1 MTVLRRIGA
10 LATCSGPGQRDVG
23 LIRDAALAW
32 ENDRI
37 TWVGRDS
44 DLPVSFKHHDE
55 LDAGGRLVVPGL
67 VDAHTH
73 LAFGGWRAEEFELKI
88 QGKGYLEIAAAGGG
102 IASTVAK
109 TRAAT
114 WDYLLNRCRAHLR
127 GMAALGVT
135 TIECKSGYGL
145 SVEDELRLLEVYR
158 ALGDQPQRIV
168 PTFLGAHT
176 IPPEHQQSREAYV
189 DLVINEMIPPVAD
202 RNLAAFCD
210 VFVEQGS
217 FSHEEARRIFAAGKA
232 RGLRPKLHADQIT
245 ANGGA
250 ELAAAVGAISADH
263 LERVSDAGIAALH
276 AAGVVGVTLPFAS
289 LYLNFAPAPARR
301 MIDAGLAVA
310 VATDFNP
317 GSAPSYHL
325 PMAMTLACTMQRMT
339 PAEVLMGA
347 TRIAARAI
355 GLEQQVGSLAVGKD
369 ASLAEIEADSVEQ
382 WLYHLRANA
391 CFRTVARG
399 KVLHGDDTM
408 TSSSCRHLVISS
420 SGHLSS

>member
-1 MTVLRRIGA
+1 MTVLRRIGT
-10 LATCSGPGQRDVG
+10 LATCSGPGQRDVN

-32 ENDRI
+32 ERDRI
-37 TWVGRDS
+37 TWVGKDA
-44 DLPVSFKHHDE
+44 DLPVSFKQHDE
-55 LDAGGRLVVPGL
+55 LDAAGRLVIPGL

-109 TRAAT
+109 TRAAS
-114 WDYLLNRCRAHLR
+114 WDYLVQRCRAHLR

-145 SVEDELRLLEVYR
+145 SVEEELRLLEVYR
-158 ALGDQPQRIV
+158 ALGDSPQRIIS
-168 PTFLGAHT
+168 TFLGAHT
-176 IPPEHQQSREAYV
+176 IPPEFKPKRDAYV
-189 DLVINEMIPPVAD
+189 DLVINEMIPQVAE
-202 RNLAAFCD
+202 RKLAAFCD
-210 VFVEQGS
+210 VFVEEGS
-217 FSHEEARRIFAAGKA
+217 FTHDEARRIFAAGKTQ
-232 RGLRPKLHADQIT
+232 GLRPKLHADQIT

-250 ELAAAVGAISADH
+250 ELAAEVGAVSADH
-263 LERVSDAGIAALH
+263 LERISERGIAAMH
-276 AAGVVGVTLPFAS
+276 AARVVAVTLPFAS
-289 LYLNFAPAPARR
+289 LYLNFAPAPARK
-301 MIDAGLAVA
+301 MIDAGLPVA

-339 PAEVLMGA
+339 PAEVLMGT

-355 GLEQQVGSLAVGKD
+355 GLENEVGSIEVGKD
-369 ASLAEIEADSVEQ
+369 ASFAEIEADSVEQ

-399 KVLHGDDTM
+399 Q
-408 TSSSCRHLVISS
+408 VI
-420 SGHLSS
+420 GGR

>member
-1 MTVLRRIGA
+1 MPVLRRIGV
-10 LATCSGPGQRDVG
+10 LATCGGPGQRDVNS
-23 LIRDAALAW
+23 IRDAAIAW
-32 ENDRI
+32 ENGRI
-37 TWVGRDS
+37 VWVGKDA
-44 DLPVSFKHHDE
+44 DLPVSFKNHQE

-109 TRAAT
+109 TRAAS
-114 WDYLLNRCRAHLR
+114 WDDLVNRCKAHLR

-145 SVEDELRLLEVYR
+145 SVEEELRLLEVYR
-158 ALGDQPQRIV
+158 ALGDQPQRVV

-176 IPPEHQQSREAYV
+176 IPPEHKGKREVYV
-189 DLVINEMIPPVAD
+189 DLVVNEMIPQVAD
-202 RNLAAFCD
+202 RGLARFCD
-210 VFVEQGS
+210 VFVEEGS
-217 FSHEEARRIFAAGKA
+217 FTHQEARRILAAGKV

-250 ELAAAVGAISADH
+250 ELAAEVGAASADH
-263 LERVSDAGIAALH
+263 LERISDRGIMAMRD
-276 AAGVVGVTLPFAS
+276 AGVVAMTLPFAS

-301 MIDAGLAVA
+301 MIEAGLAVG

-339 PAEVLMGA
+339 PAEVLMGS

-355 GLEQQVGSLAVGKD
+355 GLEDEIGSIEVGKD
-369 ASLAEIEADSVEQ
+369 ASFAEIEAESVEQ

-399 KVLHGDDTM
+399 
-408 TSSSCRHLVISS
+408 RVIS
-420 SGHLSS
+420 GR

>member
-1 MTVLRRIGA
+1 MILRRIGV
-10 LATCSGPGQRDVG
+10 LATCSGPGQRDVN
-23 LIRDAALAW
+23 LVRDAAIAW
-32 ENDRI
+32 NDGRI
-37 TWVGRDS
+37 AWVGKDA
-44 DLPVSFKHHDE
+44 DLPASFTSHDE

-114 WDYLLNRCRAHLR
+114 WDQLVQRCRAHLR
-127 GMAALGVT
+127 GMAQLGIT
-135 TIECKSGYGL
+135 TVECKSGYGL

-158 ALGDQPQRIV
+158 ALADGPQRIV
-168 PTFLGAHT
+168 STFLGAHT
-176 IPPEHQQSREAYV
+176 IPPEYKPRREEYLA
-189 DLVINEMIPPVAD
+189 LVIDEMLPRVAD
-202 RNLAAFCD
+202 RGLAAFCD
-210 VFVEQGS
+210 VFVEEGS
-217 FSHEEARRIFAAGKA
+217 FTHAEARRIFAAATA

-250 ELAAAVGAISADH
+250 ELAAEVGAASADH
-263 LERVSDAGIAALH
+263 LERISDRGIAAMRE
-276 AAGVVGVTLPFAS
+276 AGVVAVTLPFAS
-289 LYLNFAPAPARR
+289 LYLNFAPAPARKL
-301 MIDAGLAVA
+301 IEAGVAVA

-339 PAEVLMGA
+339 PAEVLMGT

-355 GLEQQVGSLAVGKD
+355 GLEEVVGSIEVGKD
-369 ASLAEIEADSVEQ
+369 ASFAEMEADSVEQ

-391 CFRTVARG
+391 CYRSVARG
-399 KVLHGDDTM
+399 NVVH
-408 TSSSCRHLVISS
+408 
-420 SGHLSS
+420 SGER